1 MDTDLL
7 TAIITGVIALGG
19 GLAGGTYWRG
29 RSEARKIDTEADAAR
44 AKLPAE
50 VDSVVIQNA
59 EQALAMQLQ
68 VNLGVVAENVRL
80 HAEIARKDQEI
91 QMLHGTVD
99 TAYATIEGLRV
110 DLTEAHRFGHELLR
124 KLSDADARYTDLIR
138 QRENYEDRPQQ

>member
-1 MDTDLL
+1 MDTSVL
-7 TAIITGVIALGG
+7 ASIVTGVIALGG
-19 GLAGGTYWRG
+19 GVAGGTYWRR
-29 RSEARKIDTEADAAR
+29 RSEARKIDTESAAAR

-68 VNLGVVAENVRL
+68 VNLSVVAENTRL
-80 HAEIARKDQEI
+80 LAEMARKDQEI
-91 QMLHGTVD
+91 EMLHGTVD
-99 TAYATIEGLRV
+99 TAYATIEGLRA